1 MKNWIEIATTSEHSA
16 VVEIKKSFDE
26 GNLIDV
32 EEGLTQLLETM
43 ANSERKALLSQLV
56 RLMSHIIK
64 WKIQTEKRTRSW
76 KSSINNARFEIQT
89 LQEFS
94 PSLNKNYVLGIWE
107 KALSQA
113 KIQANDETGISTEK
127 IETLTWQEVFEQE
140 YNL

>member
-94 PSLNKNYVLGIWE
+94 PSLNKNHVLGIWE

-113 KIQANDETGISTEK
+113 KIQANDETGISTAK
-127 IETLTWQEVFEQE
+127 IETLTWEEVFEKE

>member
-56 RLMSHIIK
+56 RLMSHVIK

>member
-56 RLMSHIIK
+56 RLMSHVIK

-94 PSLNKNYVLGIWE
+94 PSLNTNYVLSIWD
-107 KALSQA
+107 KAFLQA
-113 KIQANDETGISTEK
+113 KIQANDETGIPTRN